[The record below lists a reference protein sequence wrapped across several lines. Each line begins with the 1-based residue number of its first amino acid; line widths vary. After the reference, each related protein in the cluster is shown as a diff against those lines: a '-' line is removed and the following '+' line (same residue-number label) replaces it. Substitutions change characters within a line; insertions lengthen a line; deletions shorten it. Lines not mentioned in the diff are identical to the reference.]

1 MGRSKGMLTS
11 RVFPACLA
19 LLLSSFPA
27 QSPAGENSAVWP
39 QWRGPARD
47 GQVAG
52 PEWPRRLGEAEVR
65 SIWRVPL
72 GPGYSGPIVS
82 ERAVFVTETV
92 NKKTEVVRALD
103 RRTGAELWRHE
114 WAGAISVPFY
124 AKSRGDW
131 IRATPAFDGE
141 MLFVAG
147 MRDVLVALDGAS
159 GKERW
164 RIDFVGKYG
173 TSVPDFGLVCSPLPD
188 GDSVYLQAA
197 NSVVRVRKADG
208 EVLWRSFEGR
218 AGVMSEG
225 CFSSPVIA
233 TIRGERQLVVQSRE
247 KLAGLALSDG
257 RMLWSQSVPSFRGMN
272 ILTPTVVGDAVFTSS
287 YQNKGW
293 LYEVTRD
300 GEVWGVKELWSST
313 AQGYMSSPIVIGGH
327 AYLHL
332 ANNRFTCVN
341 LVTGER
347 TWTSD
352 AFGKYVSLVAQGN
365 RILGLDER
373 GILLLI
379 EADPKE
385 FRLIGQHKVAESE
398 AWAHLAICGDEVF
411 VRELK
416 AMSVFRWKDGQP
428 ERVASAGSP

>member
-1 MGRSKGMLTS
+1 MPSSRFYRSALI
-11 RVFPACLA
+11 CLLA
-19 LLLSSFPA
+19 ASPLSA
-27 QSPAGENSAVWP
+27 AGEGAAAWS
-39 QWRGPARD
+39 QWRGPTRD
-47 GQVAG
+47 GQVGG
-52 PEWPRRLGEAEVR
+52 PEWPRRLGEGDVKR
-65 SIWRVPL
+65 VWRVPL

-82 ERAVFVTETV
+82 ERAVFVTETHD
-92 NKKTEVVRALD
+92 KKTEVVRALD
-103 RRTGAELWRHE
+103 RRTGEELWKHD
-114 WAGAISVPFY
+114 WVGSISVPFY

-141 MLFVAG
+141 TLFVAG
-147 MRDVLVALDGAS
+147 MRDVLVALDASS

-164 RIDFVGKYG
+164 RIDFVRKYG

-188 GDSVYLQAA
+188 GDSIFLQAA
-197 NSVVRVRKADG
+197 NSVVRIRKSDG

-218 AGVMSEG
+218 SGVMSEG

-257 RMLWSQSVPSFRGMN
+257 RVLWSQPVPSFRGMN

-293 LYEVTRD
+293 LYEVTRAGD
-300 GEVWGVKELWSST
+300 TWGVKERWAST
-313 AQGYMSSPIVIGGH
+313 AQGYMSTPVVIGGH

-332 ANNRFTCVN
+332 ANNRFTCVD
-341 LVTGER
+341 LATGER
-347 TWTSD
+347 AWTSD

-373 GILLLI
+373 GVLLLI

-385 FRLIGQHKVAESE
+385 FRLVGQHKVAESE
-398 AWAHLAICGDEVF
+398 AWAHLAISGDEVF

-416 AMSVFRWKDGQP
+416 GMVVFRWSDRLAGG
-428 ERVASAGSP
+428 VASAGSP

>member
-1 MGRSKGMLTS
+1 
-11 RVFPACLA
+11 
-19 LLLSSFPA
+19 
-27 QSPAGENSAVWP
+27 
-39 QWRGPARD
+39 
-47 GQVAG
+47 
-52 PEWPRRLGEAEVR
+52 
-65 SIWRVPL
+65 
-72 GPGYSGPIVS
+72 
-82 ERAVFVTETV
+82 
-92 NKKTEVVRALD
+92 
-103 RRTGAELWRHE
+103 
-114 WAGAISVPFY
+114 
-124 AKSRGDW
+124 
-131 IRATPAFDGE
+131 
-141 MLFVAG
+141 
-147 MRDVLVALDGAS
+147 
-159 GKERW
+159 
-164 RIDFVGKYG
+164 
-173 TSVPDFGLVCSPLPD
+173 
-188 GDSVYLQAA
+188 
-197 NSVVRVRKADG
+197 
-208 EVLWRSFEGR
+208 
-218 AGVMSEG
+218 MSEG

-341 LVTGER
+341 LATGER